1 MNVGQAGST
10 RRLGAAGVLVH
21 RQFLDFP
28 RGVATAAHFVVKDRR
43 MDSPICP
50 LTVALDSVDL

>member
-10 RRLGAAGVLVH
+10 RRLGAASALVH
-21 RQFLDFP
+21 RQFLGFP
-28 RGVATAAHFVVKDRR
+28 RGVATIAHFVVIDRR

-50 LTVALDSVDL
+50 LIVALDSADL